1 MKQSQLVRI
10 ASAIGVNF
18 NELTQEQKARLN
30 ECVKATLRIES
41 KITEKDLLS
50 EAIGV
55 SDGRYDELVTIVEQ
69 TAEALGKDTPKI
81 NISEIVAIASNHVE
95 SANELLMIGFFVGK
109 RDAQGEMVGQLTK
122 LKMLLT
128 ILGGKMM

>member
-10 ASAIGVNF
+10 ASSIGVNF
-18 NELTQEQKARLN
+18 NELTQEQKSRLN

-41 KITEKDLLS
+41 KPTEADLLS

-55 SDGRYDELVTIVEQ
+55 SNGRYDELISVVQE
-69 TAEALGKDTPKI
+69 TAKALGKDTPKI

-109 RDAQGEMVGQLTK
+109 RDAQGEMMQQLTK
-122 LKMLLT
+122 LKMLITL
-128 ILGGKMM
+128 LGGKI